1 MLQRWECSPP
11 TNEAQV
17 QIPALT
23 PYVCGLCLLS
33 VISLTLRGFSPGSP
47 VFLSPQK
54 PTFPNSNSSRNQVD
68 EKPLAG
74 CATSKSLLLLFII
87 YLNSS
92 AKLWNFTS
100 AYKIFALFG
109 HIILSYLMIFKA
121 LSLAVSMIWYDIHLL
136 LFYQGTAVV
145 IAPILVLAYLSK
157 CCSCHLNPALVWCIN
172 LQVMSVC
179 TMKS

>member
-1 MLQRWECSPP
+1 MRPRFKSQHWRH
-11 TNEAQV
+11 V
-17 QIPALT
+17 IMI
-23 PYVCGLCLLS
+23 CGLCLLS
-33 VISLTLRGFSPGSP
+33 VISLALRGFSPGSP

-68 EKPLAG
+68 EKQLAG

-109 HIILSYLMIFKA
+109 HIILSYLMIFTV
-121 LSLAVSMIWYDIHLL
+121 LSIVVSMIIMIWYSL
-136 LFYQGTAVV
+136 TA
-145 IAPILVLAYLSK
+145 LLSK
-157 CCSCHLNPALVWCIN
+157 VKKN
-172 LQVMSVC
+172 LERSITYCYKIPKVQL
-179 TMKS
+179 

>member
-1 MLQRWECSPP
+1 MRPRFKSQHWRHM
-11 TNEAQV
+11 
-17 QIPALT
+17 IMI
-23 PYVCGLCLLS
+23 CGLCLLS
-33 VISLTLRGFSPGSP
+33 VIFLALRGFSLGSP

-54 PTFPNSNSSRNQVD
+54 PTFPNSNSSRNQED

-74 CATSKSLLLLFII
+74 CATSKSSLLLFI

-136 LFYQGTAVV
+136 LFYQK
-145 IAPILVLAYLSK
+145 LK
-157 CCSCHLNPALVWCIN
+157 KN
-172 LQVMSVC
+172 LERSITYCYKIPKVQL
-179 TMKS
+179 

>member
-1 MLQRWECSPP
+1 MLQRWEWSPP
-11 TNEAQV
+11 ANEAHV

-23 PYVCGLCLLS
+23 PYDNDMCLLS

-136 LFYQGTAVV
+136 LFYQKLKKTCKD
-145 IAPILVLAYLSK
+145 L
-157 CCSCHLNPALVWCIN
+157 
-172 LQVMSVC
+172 
-179 TMKS
+179 

>member
-1 MLQRWECSPP
+1 MRPRFKSQHWRH
-11 TNEAQV
+11 V
-17 QIPALT
+17 IMI
-23 PYVCGLCLLS
+23 CGLCLLS
-33 VISLTLRGFSPGSP
+33 VISLALRGFSPGSP

-68 EKPLAG
+68 EKQLAG

-109 HIILSYLMIFKA
+109 HIILSYLMIFKV
-121 LSLAVSMIWYDIHLL
+121 LSLVVSMIWYDIHLL
-136 LFYQGTAVV
+136 LFYQK
-145 IAPILVLAYLSK
+145 LK
-157 CCSCHLNPALVWCIN
+157 KN
-172 LQVMSVC
+172 LERSITYCYKIPKVQL
-179 TMKS
+179 